1 MAIYHF
7 SRTRVSETRVPHQ
20 FCHHGTAQVEI
31 GDYLISK
38 VLKLTKL
45 EYLVIFFFWDY
56 WQININ
62 KKCVYLIS
70 KVLELNK
77 LEYLVN
83 FFFWDYWHIN
93 INKKCVYL
101 ISKVLELTKLE
112 YFVIYYFFF
121 WDYWQINI
129 NIKISRFFM
138 FLFI

>member
-20 FCHHGTAQVEI
+20 FCHRGTAEVEI

-38 VLKLTKL
+38 VLELTKL
-45 EYLVIFFFWDY
+45 EYLVNFFFFFFLDY
-56 WQININ
+56 RQININ

-83 FFFWDYWHIN
+83 FFFGLLT
-93 INKKCVYL
+93 NKHKQKMC
-101 ISKVLELTKLE
+101 
-112 YFVIYYFFF
+112 
-121 WDYWQINI
+121 
-129 NIKISRFFM
+129 
-138 FLFI
+138 LFNF